1 MRSVLSMLV
10 IGLIVGG
17 CSSTLEPRALE
28 GVWHQNFG
36 FPGAFFEM
44 TLRSTSSGIEGDGFG
59 CGEAAQCG
67 LYAITGTVD
76 GNGVHLD
83 LVETVQ
89 QPQANAVF
97 TWHFDGTRYLS
108 NTMRGTIRSTGASAE
123 VGLKY
128 AVTYQRG
135 GLNPPTLFAQDRSR

>member
-17 CSSTLEPRALE
+17 CSSSLEPGALA
-28 GVWHQNFG
+28 GQWHQNFG

-44 TLRSTSSGIEGDGFG
+44 TLRGTSAGIEGSGFG

-67 LYAITGTVD
+67 SYAITGTVD

-83 LVETVQ
+83 LIETVQ
-89 QPQANAVF
+89 QPQGNAVF
-97 TWHFDGTRYLS
+97 TWHFDGHRYLS
-108 NTMRGTIRSTGASAE
+108 NTLRGTLRSTGPSAE
-123 VGLKY
+123 VGLSY
-128 AVTYQRG
+128 PVTYQRG
-135 GLNPPTLFAQDRSR
+135 GLNFPTIQALDRSR